1 MQMPFCWDR
10 SPAQAPENHIAIHGT
25 VVVSCHFGLSVPG
38 KTTTFRLFSSTQ
50 IDHNTGK
57 GRLSAEARLRGGKKT
72 KHGPGKTSTVTYQ
85 VTFFVDTEFGT
96 PGAIVVKNGLKN
108 DQFFL
113 RYVQLELAEDR
124 CIHFECNSWVYPYKK
139 TNSDR
144 IFFINTSYLPDK
156 TPEALRLLR
165 EEELRSLQGNGRGER
180 KDWERVYDYDYYNDL
195 GNPDKDDHDRKTRKH
210 MINLDFYIPP
220 DERFNPT
227 KLAEVLTLAVQAV
240 THFVIPESRALFQG
254 NINNF
259 KSFDQ
264 LRRDLYSKPQQP
276 VVEGV
281 VMDKLKTSVPSQKT
295 YKQVS
300 KMVKETPVKFPI
312 PQVIEHDQEAWRTDE
327 EFAREMLSGL
337 NPVVIKKLDVFPPV
351 SSGGKK
357 SSIAAAH
364 IERQL
369 EGRTVEKAI
378 EQNRLY
384 ILDHHDYLMPY
395 LKRINELGM
404 CIYASRTLLFLKD
417 DGTLK
422 PVVIELSLPSDR
434 AGDDGETSRIFLPAK
449 QGTDGHLW
457 QLAKAHVSV
466 NDSGYHQLISHC
478 LRSRVVFLNTKFST
492 EILVLEPSNKLTSH
506 YLSMDRLF
514 THAAVEPFIIATK
527 RHLSAMHP
535 INKLLEPHFKDN
547 MQINTLA
554 RSILLNAGGILER
567 TLYPGKY
574 AMEMSSAIYSE
585 WRFTEHSLPNQLI
598 KRGVASMDPSGGMS
612 LHIEDYPYAVDG
624 LDVWRAIEGWVQ
636 SYCAH
641 FYHSDAAVVGDR
653 ELQAWWN
660 DVRSVGHGDRQH
672 DPACWLELDTVA
684 HLAETLSTLI
694 WIASALHAAVNF
706 GQYGYAGF
714 MPNRPTRC
722 RRFVP
727 QRGSPEMAQL
737 EADPEKFFL
746 EMVPDRFT
754 TTLGL
759 TLIEVLSNHTSD
771 ELYLG
776 QRATSTWTDDGE
788 VLQLL
793 DRFREELRRVEKR
806 VEERNRDPRLK
817 NRRGPAK
824 VPYTLLFPDVGNV
837 GGKVKGITGKGIP
850 NSVSI

>member
-1 MQMPFCWDR
+1 MQMPFCWEGR
-10 SPAQAPENHIAIHGT
+10 PVRAPENHIAINGT

-38 KTTTFRLFSSTQ
+38 KTTTLRLFSSTQ

-57 GRLSAEARLRGGKKT
+57 GKLSAEAPLRGGKKT
-72 KHGPGKTSTVTYQ
+72 KHGHGKTSTMTYQ
-85 VTFFVDTEFGT
+85 VTLFVDTEFGT
-96 PGAIVVKNGLKN
+96 PGAIVIKNGLKN

-124 CIHFECNSWVYPYKK
+124 SIHFECNSWVYPHKK

-144 IFFINTSYLPDK
+144 VFFINTSYLPDK

-165 EEELRSLQGNGRGER
+165 EEELRSLRGNGRGER
-180 KDWERVYDYDYYNDL
+180 KDWERIYDYDYYNDL
-195 GNPDKDDHDRKTRKH
+195 GNPDKDDHIRPVLGGTATHPYPRRCRTGRPLFKKDGLTETRKH

-240 THFVIPESRALFQG
+240 THFVLPESRALFHG
-254 NINNF
+254 NINSF
-259 KSFDQ
+259 RSFDQ
-264 LRRDLYSKPQQP
+264 LRRDLYNKPQQP
-276 VVEGV
+276 VVEGE
-281 VMDKLKTSVPSQKT
+281 VMDKLKSSVPSQKT

-300 KMVKETPVKFPI
+300 KMVKETPVRFPI
-312 PQVIEHDQEAWRTDE
+312 PQVIEYDQEAWRTDE
-327 EFAREMLSGL
+327 EFAREMLAGL
-337 NPVVIKKLDVFPPV
+337 NPVVIKRLDVFPPV

-357 SSIAAAH
+357 SSINTSD
-364 IERQL
+364 IEGQL

-395 LKRINELGM
+395 LRRINTLGV

-422 PVVIELSLPSDR
+422 PVVIELSLPSEG
-434 AGDDGETSRIFLPAK
+434 AGDDEISRIFLPAS
-449 QGTDGHLW
+449 QGMDGHLW

-466 NDSGYHQLISHC
+466 NDSGYHQLISHW
-478 LRSRVVFLNTKFST
+478 
-492 EILVLEPSNKLTSH
+492 
-506 YLSMDRLF
+506 LF
-514 THAAVEPFIIATK
+514 THATVEPFIIATK
-527 RHLSAMHP
+527 RQLSAMHP

-554 RSILLNAGGILER
+554 RSILLSAGGILER
-567 TLYPGKY
+567 TMYPGKY

-585 WRFTEHSLPNQLI
+585 WRFTEQSLPNELI
-598 KRGVASMDPSGGMS
+598 KRGVASKDPNGGMI

-636 SYCAH
+636 SYCSH
-641 FYHSDAAVVGDR
+641 FYHSDAAVVADK
-653 ELQAWWN
+653 ELQAWWD
-660 DVRSVGHGDRQH
+660 DVRFVGHGDRQH
-672 DPACWLELDTVA
+672 DPACWLKLDTVA

-727 QRGSPEMAQL
+727 LPGSPEMVQL

-793 DRFREELRRVEKR
+793 DRFQEELRLVEKR
-806 VEERNRDPRLK
+806 VAERNKDPRLK
-817 NRRGPAK
+817 NRRGPVK
-824 VPYTLLFPDVGNV
+824 VPYTLLFPDVSNV
-837 GGKVKGITGKGIP
+837 GGKEKGITGKGIP